1 MQPTDDSALLRQ
13 YAERNSEDAFAALVT
28 RHINLVY
35 SAALRQVGEPHN
47 AEEITQAVFIIL
59 ARKAASL
66 RHAKALT
73 SWLFQTTR
81 LTANNFVRREMRRRR
96 REQEAYMQTVLDE
109 STQDVW
115 PRIAPLLDNA
125 VAGLREKDR
134 QAILLRFYEGRN
146 LREIGAVLSTS
157 EDAAEKRVSRAL
169 ERLRKLFAKRG
180 VDSTVAAI
188 GETISANSIQA
199 APEALAKSVTA
210 GALAKGSIA
219 AASTIALVKGT
230 MKTMTGLKIKLAL
243 GVGLALLLAGGGAT
257 VALSLAGG
265 ANLTAQAIA
274 KQSQA
279 AYAALSSYSDS
290 GKVTTE
296 GGGSSTETTFNMRL
310 QRPNLYRIEWT
321 STGGFFTAKGAVWSD
336 GTGNFFVTG
345 AADQMKTAKPQ
356 KMRNMQLA
364 LGAATGVSGSAAADI
379 PGTFF
384 NQPWGDQLMVIA
396 SGRSRVEQ
404 EHDEKVGG
412 TDCYVISSSLGPMK
426 LPNNSGSSGTATTR
440 LWIGK
445 QDRLIRQIETTVK
458 GATPALKITDE
469 SLKTILA
476 RQGKPVTPEAIA
488 ALRVEVENS
497 MKLAQ
502 KGKFVFVQ
510 THENISVNQKFSRS
524 EFERSP

>member
-1 MQPTDDSALLRQ
+1 MQTMDDSALLRLF
-13 YAERNSEDAFAALVT
+13 AENGSNEAFAALVT

-35 SAALRQVGEPHN
+35 SVALRQVGHSQD

-59 ARKAASL
+59 AKRAARL
-66 RHAKALT
+66 RHAKALS
-73 SWLFQTTR
+73 SWLFQATR
-81 LTANNFVRREMRRRR
+81 LTAGNFVRGEIRRHHRE
-96 REQEAYMQTVLDE
+96 EEAYMQSVLDE
-109 STQDVW
+109 VGTNVW

-243 GVGLALLLAGGGAT
+243 GVGLALLLAGGAT

-321 STGGFFTAKGAVWSD
+321 STGGFYTAKGAVWSD

-384 NQPWGDQLMVIA
+384 NQPWGDQLVVIA
-396 SGRSRVEQ
+396 SGRSRVER

-476 RQGKPVTPEAIA
+476 RQGKPATPEAIA